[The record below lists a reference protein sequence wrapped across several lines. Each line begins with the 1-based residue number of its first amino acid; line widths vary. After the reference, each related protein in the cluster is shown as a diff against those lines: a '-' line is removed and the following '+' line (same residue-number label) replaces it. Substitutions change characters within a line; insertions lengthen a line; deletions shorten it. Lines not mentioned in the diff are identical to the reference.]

1 MGVSLVGLSGRGRL
15 STAPSPGGA
24 GLSGSG
30 SFSALSP
37 GGGGCVAP
45 GASEPCRKGS
55 GDGDVEPDGRTG
67 FPYTGETSPALST
80 CQRPQESHGNRE
92 LLPGEGDSL
101 LDCVYGIRAFSDAK
115 KKKAAKPP
123 THSKEA
129 LAVC

>member
-1 MGVSLVGLSGRGRL
+1 M
-15 STAPSPGGA
+15 
-24 GLSGSG
+24 
-30 SFSALSP
+30 
-37 GGGGCVAP
+37 AP

-80 CQRPQESHGNRE
+80 CPPEATGKPRE
-92 LLPGEGDSL
+92 PRTPPWGGGLYLIG
-101 LDCVYGIRAFSDAK
+101 VYGIRAFSDAK
-115 KKKAAKPP
+115 KKKAAKWP